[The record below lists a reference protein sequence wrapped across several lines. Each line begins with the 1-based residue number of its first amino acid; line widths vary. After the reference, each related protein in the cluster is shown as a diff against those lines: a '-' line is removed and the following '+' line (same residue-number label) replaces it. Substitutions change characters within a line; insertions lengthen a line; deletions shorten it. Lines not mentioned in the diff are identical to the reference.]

1 MVGFVVVVLV
11 FLVFVYVRD
20 LVILV
25 GVFVFYGFYIV
36 IEDIVLRVY
45 MVDLVKDYEK
55 GIIIGVYYIVFGFFV
70 FLVLVIVGYLWKMYF
85 LIYSFFFFV
94 VMNLLVFVFMLFVFE
109 C

>member
-1 MVGFVVVVLV
+1 MVFYVFFNIIYVFLVYLIGIYFDRFGKKRMIMVGFVVVVLV

-55 GIIIGVYYIVFGFFV
+55 GIIIDVFNV
-70 FLVLVIVGYLWKMYF
+70 MY
-85 LIYSFFFFV
+85 
-94 VMNLLVFVFMLFVFE
+94 
-109 C
+109 

>member
-85 LIYSFFFFV
+85 LIYSFFFFCGDEFVGICFYV
-94 VMNLLVFVFMLFVFE
+94 VCF
-109 C
+109 

>member
-85 LIYSFFFFV
+85 LIYSFFF
-94 VMNLLVFVFMLFVFE
+94 LW
-109 C
+109 

>member
-85 LIYSFFFFV
+85 LIYSFFFFFCGDEFVGICFYV
-94 VMNLLVFVFMLFVFE
+94 VCF
-109 C
+109 